1 MRQYCM
7 RGIPSRQP
15 RARTVIA
22 VPDLARSD
30 ESRRATHG
38 LGLERGDGLELSLDV
53 VVDSLEAHEEL
64 LALGDNVLVLEDLA
78 VVLEV
83 DGRLL
88 LLDGGVGSPGSG
100 SALAESAE
108 LTERLCS

>member
-1 MRQYCM
+1 M
-7 RGIPSRQP
+7 
-15 RARTVIA
+15 
-22 VPDLARSD
+22 
-30 ESRRATHG
+30 
-38 LGLERGDGLELSLDV
+38 
-53 VVDSLEAHEEL
+53 
-64 LALGDNVLVLEDLA
+64 
-78 VVLEV
+78 LEV